1 MESVLQ
7 ISNLVKTYGFLGNQY
22 PALNGLDLNVEKGEF
37 LGVMGPSGSGKTTL
51 LNIIAT
57 IDRGTRGVVSINGH
71 ETQKMRRG
79 DLTRFRRDNLGFI
92 FQDYNLLNT
101 LTLRENI
108 CLPLSIANCAPA
120 EINAR
125 LGAVTQTFA
134 LQDVLDKFPAQV
146 SGGQKQ
152 RAAAARAII
161 ANPSLVLADEPTGAL
176 DSHSAK
182 VLLQTLEQMNQAM
195 RITILMVTHDAT
207 AASYCSRIVFL
218 KDGRIIYELRRGA
231 QQTRREFFDQIL
243 AIVAQ
248 MGDREAA

>member
-7 ISNLVKTYGFLGNQY
+7 LTGLEKTYGFRGNQY
-22 PALNGLDLNVEKGEF
+22 PALKGIDLTVEKGEF

-57 IDRGTRGVVSINGH
+57 IDRGTRGNVNINGR
-71 ETQKMRRG
+71 EIQRMRNG
-79 DLTRFRRDNLGFI
+79 DLALFRREHLGFI
-92 FQDYNLLNT
+92 FQDYNLLDT

-108 CLPLSIANCAPA
+108 CLPLSIANRKPE

-125 LGAVTQTFA
+125 LNAISQTFD
-134 LQDVLDKFPAQV
+134 LGDVLDKFPAQV

-152 RAAAARAII
+152 RAAAARAVI

-176 DSHSAK
+176 DSNSAK
-182 VLLQTLEQMNQAM
+182 VLLQTLEQMNQSM
-195 RITILMVTHDAT
+195 GVTILMVTHDAT

-218 KDGRIIYELRRGA
+218 KDGRIIHELRRTE
-231 QQTRREFFDQIL
+231 QNRREFFDRIL
-243 AIVAQ
+243 SIVARI
-248 MGDREAA
+248 GDKEAE